1 MGTRVDHLGEKRD
14 QFASLC
20 TRYLCGK
27 EQVAIYLDIYVCVS
41 VTVVVFS
48 GESVPVGIIGKPT
61 VYKASL
67 LYLLCAALGFT

>member
-1 MGTRVDHLGEKRD
+1 MGTCVDHLGEKRD

-27 EQVAIYLDIYVCVS
+27 EQVAINLDIYMRVS
-41 VTVVVFS
+41 VTVVSFL

-67 LYLLCAALGFT
+67 L